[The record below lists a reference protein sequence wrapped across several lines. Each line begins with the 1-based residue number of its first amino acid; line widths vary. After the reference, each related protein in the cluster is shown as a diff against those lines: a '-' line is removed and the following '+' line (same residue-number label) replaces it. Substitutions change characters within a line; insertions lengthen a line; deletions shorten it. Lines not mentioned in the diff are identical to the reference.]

1 VAETRKQW
9 EVIEH
14 DEGANYVDW
23 SIHRQRHE
31 AYAARR
37 GPRGVITMD
46 D

>member
-1 VAETRKQW
+1 VAEARKQR
-9 EVIEH
+9 EVLEH
-14 DEGANYVDW
+14 DESVNYVDW
-23 SIHRQRHE
+23 PIHRQRHE